1 LTIEEVDPARVTPS
15 QQSGQ
20 TESTLALSQ
29 ASASQHS
36 PSDNQVVSLCPNQMT
51 ELFEFVSEHLGVN
64 KLKEEV
70 TQLQV
75 ANMQL
80 QERLE
85 TNVVGLKDTVQS
97 LQTVMLQQMKTQ
109 EANRQAQIQL
119 IEANHQAQAKEQWDQ
134 MMALFA
140 NLQTG
145 QSVACI
151 TTGEIQDISPL
162 STQTTDSSAKRS
174 PEETHEHISKKT
186 KSGQSSPKLH
196 PAGTSHSPP
205 SNMAEE
211 TRGKPP

>member
-1 LTIEEVDPARVTPS
+1 MLTIEEVDPARVTPS

-36 PSDNQVVSLCPNQMT
+36 PSNNQVVSLCPNQMT
-51 ELFEFVSEHLGVN
+51 ELFEFVSERLGVN
-64 KLKEEV
+64 KLKDEV

-75 ANMQL
+75 ANVQL

-85 TNVVGLKDTVQS
+85 TNVVGLKDSVQS
-97 LQTVMLQQMKTQ
+97 LQTVMLQQMATQ
-109 EANRQAQIQL
+109 EAKRQA
-119 IEANHQAQAKEQWDQ
+119 EAKEQQAQ

-145 QSVACI
+145 QPVACI

-186 KSGQSSPKLH
+186 KSVPTLN
-196 PAGTSHSPP
+196 PAGTSHFPP

-211 TRGKPP
+211 TCGKPP

>member
-1 LTIEEVDPARVTPS
+1 
-15 QQSGQ
+15 
-20 TESTLALSQ
+20 
-29 ASASQHS
+29 
-36 PSDNQVVSLCPNQMT
+36 MT
-51 ELFEFVSEHLGVN
+51 ELFEFVSERLGVD

-75 ANMQL
+75 ANVQL

-85 TNVVGLKDTVQS
+85 TNVVDLKDSMQS
-97 LQTVMLQQMKTQ
+97 LQTVMLQQMVTQ
-109 EANRQAQIQL
+109 EAKRQA
-119 IEANHQAQAKEQWDQ
+119 EAKEQQAQ

-145 QSVACI
+145 QPVARI

-186 KSGQSSPKLH
+186 KSGQSSPNLN

>member
-1 LTIEEVDPARVTPS
+1 LTIEEVDPAHVTPS

-51 ELFEFVSEHLGVN
+51 ELFEFVSERLGVD

-75 ANMQL
+75 ANVQL

-85 TNVVGLKDTVQS
+85 TNVVDLKDSMQS
-97 LQTVMLQQMKTQ
+97 LQTVMLQQMVTQ
-109 EANRQAQIQL
+109 EAKRQA
-119 IEANHQAQAKEQWDQ
+119 EAKEQQAQ

-145 QSVACI
+145 QPIARI

-162 STQTTDSSAKRS
+162 STQTTNSSAKRS
-174 PEETHEHISKKT
+174 PKETHEHISKKT
-186 KSGQSSPKLH
+186 KSGQSSSNLN
-196 PAGTSHSPP
+196 PAGTSHPP
-205 SNMAEE
+205 LLIWLRRPAGNHHSCLRQLD
-211 TRGKPP
+211 TG

>member
-1 LTIEEVDPARVTPS
+1 
-15 QQSGQ
+15 
-20 TESTLALSQ
+20 
-29 ASASQHS
+29 
-36 PSDNQVVSLCPNQMT
+36 MT
-51 ELFEFVSEHLGVN
+51 ELFEFVSERLGVD

-75 ANMQL
+75 ANVQL

-85 TNVVGLKDTVQS
+85 TNVVGLKDSVQS
-97 LQTVMLQQMKTQ
+97 LQTVMLQQMNTQ
-109 EANRQAQIQL
+109 EANRQAQLQL
-119 IEANHQAQAKEQWDQ
+119 MEANLKAQAKEQRDQ

-145 QSVACI
+145 QPVARI

-186 KSGQSSPKLH
+186 KSGQSSPNLN
-196 PAGTSHSPP
+196 PAGTSHPP
-205 SNMAEE
+205 
-211 TRGKPP
+211 PF